1 MISHVV
7 RSVQNLQ
14 HITLFQNTHAAEKLQ
29 LLNVVGLCAQ
39 LMLLIVTEETQVQ
52 QVSRSITM
60 ETHMLS
66 FLLSLYLSY

>member
-66 FLLSLYLSY
+66 FLLCLYLSY